1 MHGHGLPCL
10 VVRLYKKERK
20 AGRWSRVAPPLR
32 VHKQSLVDLPAIM
45 LAAALLLASPDRRR
59 SCSSIACFPF
69 SSTARS
75 SGQRRRFAFCFE
87 AAGSEATSRAG
98 AQRRQQHCTGGI
110 LRAGNGNWQAGTRT
124 GATRPKEGTD
134 VQHGK
139 VPAGR
144 RRALQ

>member
-59 SCSSIACFPF
+59 SCSSSEQRLPF

-98 AQRRQQHCTGGI
+98 AQRPQQHCTGGL
-110 LRAGNGNWQAGTRT
+110 LRAGNWQAHEQAR
-124 GATRPKEGTD
+124 RVQKKELMCSTARYR
-134 VQHGK
+134 Q
-139 VPAGR
+139 AGVVR
-144 RRALQ
+144 CSN